1 MRIKKIYKNL
11 SDEELIELLKR
22 GESLAFEE
30 LYNRYWSGLYSSAYN
45 RVRFTEVAEE
55 IVQDFFTSLWVNR
68 ESLNI
73 RTAFIKYSSTAI
85 RNLVFRYFQKQYTSK
100 RYESTLKLSE
110 EVDISTEQ
118 KIELDDLKR
127 ALEREV
133 ASLPPKCQDV
143 YQLSRGEFKTNKEI
157 AEIFHISE
165 KTVEN
170 HLTRALKTLRLSVKE
185 ITSVLVVAVSAFF
198 S

>member
-45 RVRFTEVAEE
+45 RVRFSEVAEE

-170 HLTRALKTLRLSVKE
+170 HLTRALRTLRLSVKE
-185 ITSVLVVAVSAFF
+185 ITSVLVLAVSAFF

>member
-30 LYNRYWSGLYSSAYN
+30 LYYRYWSGLYSSAYN

-170 HLTRALKTLRLSVKE
+170 HLTRALRTLRLSVKE
-185 ITSVLVVAVSAFF
+185 ITSVLVLAVSAFF